1 MSLSLKVYSCIQLN
15 HIILSPPP
23 LKTKTVLWGFLL
35 AWEQEFSWFFSKE
48 IALNAAVD
56 SVCPGDEVSS
66 ESYANILDWTPE
78 TQRDIFFIKIQTLQ
92 YWITIQ
98 LSKMVTQKFPDFTTS
113 CGHNES
119 AVTKRATPSE
129 KNLETN

>member
-48 IALNAAVD
+48 IALNVAVD

-78 TQRDIFFIKIQTLQ
+78 TQRDIFFYQDPDLAVLNHNTVIQNGNTEVSWFHYLLWTQ
-92 YWITIQ
+92 WIC
-98 LSKMVTQKFPDFTTS
+98 SYE
-113 CGHNES
+113 ES
-119 AVTKRATPSE
+119 NSLWKKPR
-129 KNLETN
+129 N